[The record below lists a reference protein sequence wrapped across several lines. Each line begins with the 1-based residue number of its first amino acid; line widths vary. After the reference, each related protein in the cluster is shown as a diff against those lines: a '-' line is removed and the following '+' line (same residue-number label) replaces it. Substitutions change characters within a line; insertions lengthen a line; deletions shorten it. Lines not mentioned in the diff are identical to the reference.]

1 MEKQEQMSKYKDA
14 FIKLGLQNITFIE
27 AIRLVEQ
34 KMVDE
39 LGAKYDELTDFER
52 QKFEEALNAQEEK
65 YKQEECGNVIYM
77 PK

>member
-1 MEKQEQMSKYKDA
+1 MEEQQQIDKYKA
-14 FIKLGLQNITFIE
+14 SFIKLGLQNISFIE

-52 QKFEEALNAQEEK
+52 QKFEEALNAQEERRK
-65 YKQEECGNVIYM
+65 KEDAGNVIYM